1 MRGVAIH
8 GLLTKRWAWTDLVSF
23 PGAVLAFLILVA
35 SVACGSDDEADPAF
49 ALQKKS
55 FAFTEEEWKAIA
67 IEEIGYWDHVRDAD
81 VELDGRTF
89 YLYIVVEYATSVE
102 WAKEVGEAFVRLVK
116 TFGPDADPGLEVG
129 KGEYD
134 YLVDVSYPN
143 GKGVALG
150 AKIDF
155 ARRITW

>member
-8 GLLTKRWAWTDLVSF
+8 GLLTKRWGWTDLVSIF
-23 PGAVLAFLILVA
+23 GAVLALLAIVA
-35 SVACGSDDEADPAF
+35 SVACGSDDEADPVF
-49 ALQKKS
+49 AS
-55 FAFTEEEWKAIA
+55 TEEDWKAIA
-67 IEEIGYWDHVRDAD
+67 IEQIGYWDHVRDVD

-102 WAKEVGEAFVRLVK
+102 WAKKVGEAFVRLVK
-116 TFGPDADPGLEVG
+116 TFGPDADPGIEIG

-143 GKGVALG
+143 GQGVALG